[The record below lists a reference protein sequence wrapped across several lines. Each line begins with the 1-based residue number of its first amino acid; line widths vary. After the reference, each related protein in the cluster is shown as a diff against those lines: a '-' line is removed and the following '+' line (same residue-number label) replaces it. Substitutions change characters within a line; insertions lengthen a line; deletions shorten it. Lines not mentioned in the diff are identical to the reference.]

1 MGIKKGY
8 KQTDLGVIPED
19 WEEKKLGDECKLITK
34 GTTPTSLGKNFTND
48 GVNFVKVE
56 TLDADGRIIGD
67 MVAFIDEETHK
78 LLKRSQLKE
87 GDLLISIAG
96 ALGRIGIVEKNI
108 LPANTN
114 QALAI
119 ARLKSGARLNLL
131 FVYHYL
137 KTEIIKKHIEGI
149 SVQGAQ
155 ANLSL
160 QNIADLPIYAPDLS
174 EQTAI
179 AEALSDADSYI
190 ESLEQLIVKKRQIK
204 QGVLHELL
212 RPKEGWI
219 EKRLGSTAS
228 LKARIGWQGLTTSEY
243 MDDGDYFLVTG
254 TEFKDGYVEWSNC
267 HFVTEARYKQDKNI
281 QLREQDVLVTKDGTI
296 GKVAFVNYLEKPATL
311 NSGVFVIRPI
321 NDAFHSEFFYYL
333 LTSDIFI
340 KFLNQLSAGST
351 INHLYQKD
359 FVNFVYRT
367 PKKIDEQETIAT
379 ILRDIDEEISLLEVK
394 LNKARQIKQ
403 GMMQALLTGRMRLI

>member
-1 MGIKKGY
+1 MDVKPGY
-8 KQTDLGVIPED
+8 KQTELGVIPED
-19 WEEKKLGDECKLITK
+19 WDVEPLSKYVISHNAGVYKSKSLYGSGINIVGVGDIYNINKVSEQVFRHVPLSKEEKKI
-34 GTTPTSLGKNFTND
+34 FTL
-48 GVNFVKVE
+48 E
-56 TLDADGRIIGD
+56 
-67 MVAFIDEETHK
+67 
-78 LLKRSQLKE
+78 E
-87 GDLLISIAG
+87 GDLIYGESSLVREG
-96 ALGRIGIVEKNI
+96 
-108 LPANTN
+108 
-114 QALAI
+114 I
-119 ARLKSGARLNLL
+119 ARTIYVDKLGQETAFAWHTRRYKIEREKLESK
-131 FVYHYL
+131 YL
-137 KTEIIKKHIEGI
+137 YYYLASDAGRSHMINNSITTALTGINTVAYFSCPVVLPSKK
-149 SVQGAQ
+149 
-155 ANLSL
+155 
-160 QNIADLPIYAPDLS
+160 
-174 EQTAI
+174 EQIAI
-179 AEALSDADSYI
+179 AETLSNADELI
-190 ESLEQLIVKKRQIK
+190 DSLERLITKKRQIK
-204 QGVLHELL
+204 QGALHELL

-267 HFVTEARYKQDKNI
+267 YFVTEARYKQDKNI

-379 ILRDIDEEISLLEVK
+379 TLRDIDEEISLLEVK
-394 LNKARQIKQ
+394 LSKARQIKQ
-403 GMMQALLTGRMRLI
+403 GMMQVLLTGRMRLI